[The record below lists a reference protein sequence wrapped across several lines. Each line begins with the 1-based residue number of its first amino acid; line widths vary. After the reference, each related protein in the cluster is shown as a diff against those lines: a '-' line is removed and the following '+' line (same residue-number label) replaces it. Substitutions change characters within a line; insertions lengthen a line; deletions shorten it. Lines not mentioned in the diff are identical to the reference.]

1 MSGQFVFRSTIFL
14 IEKIFRAHAWATL
27 EFSSVIGPFLC
38 LVLMKV
44 AMSKKVAGIV
54 LAASLVSGCAT
65 PLNNAQ
71 KQELNHWKHAGVKV
85 EEKNE
90 VAGVAL
96 GLLPGG
102 GSFYSREYALGV
114 VNLLLWPAS
123 ILWDPISG
131 YNGSQAINYYA
142 TQTQVNRLKKQEM
155 AKLDD
160 QLTLGE
166 IDDREYVKA
175 RREIENKYDL

>member
-1 MSGQFVFRSTIFL
+1 MKLKLST
-14 IEKIFRAHAWATL
+14 KAAG
-27 EFSSVIGPFLC
+27 VI
-38 LVLMKV
+38 
-44 AMSKKVAGIV
+44 
-54 LAASLVSGCAT
+54 LAATIVSGCAT

-71 KQELNHWKHAGVKV
+71 KQELNHWKHSGVKV

-90 VAGVAL
+90 TAGVAF

-123 ILWDPISG
+123 ILWDPVSG

-142 TQTQVNRLKKQEM
+142 TKANVDRLKSQEM
-155 AKLDD
+155 NDLDD

-166 IDDREYVKA
+166 IDEREYVKA
-175 RREIENKYDL
+175 RRDIENKYNL

>member
-1 MSGQFVFRSTIFL
+1 
-14 IEKIFRAHAWATL
+14 
-27 EFSSVIGPFLC
+27 
-38 LVLMKV
+38 MKV

-102 GSFYSREYALGV
+102 RSFYSREYALGV